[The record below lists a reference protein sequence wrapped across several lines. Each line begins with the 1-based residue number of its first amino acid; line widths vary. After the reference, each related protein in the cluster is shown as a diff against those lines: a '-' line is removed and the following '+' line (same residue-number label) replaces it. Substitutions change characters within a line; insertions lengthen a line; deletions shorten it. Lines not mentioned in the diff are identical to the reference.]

1 MGITRERKA
10 KRAKPRIIKGVCECV
25 CGSAYELSFQSFHL
39 SSGELLTVTGSF
51 EWIAKVPVFRVTSA
65 AEKAEGKEQDE
76 EEC

>member
-1 MGITRERKA
+1 MSVFV
-10 KRAKPRIIKGVCECV
+10 GVSVSC
-25 CGSAYELSFQSFHL
+25 LSNKYL

-51 EWIAKVPVFRVTSA
+51 ERIAKVPVFWVTSA